1 MTNTKKNAPAG
12 TVNLAS
18 PNLGTKVVSVSDE
31 FFAAGERMLSDSVP
45 VFRPDVYDDHGK
57 WMDGWETR
65 RRRDGGEYDWALV
78 KLGATGNIL
87 QAEIDTTHF
96 TGNYPPY
103 AALEGCTGEEK
114 PDEETEW
121 RTLVEKNKLQ
131 GDASH
136 IFEIEA
142 EAVDWVRV
150 KIYPDGGI
158 ARLRLWGRVYPDWD
172 RIARDEMVELSCLRY
187 GGRIVAYSDA
197 HYGDVQALISE
208 RPGENMGDG
217 WETRRRRD
225 GGNDWIIVALGRE
238 AIVRSTVVDTA
249 YFRGNYPHSFSLCGA
264 YISENL
270 RAETIVDLSEE
281 WGEIIP
287 SQKLEADNAHAF
299 DENFITEHKPVNY
312 VRLNIYP
319 DGGVSRLRIYGAPF
333 DSQLLDEDDE

>member
-1 MTNTKKNAPAG
+1 MTNTKTNALEG
-12 TVNLAS
+12 MVNLAS

-31 FFAAGERMLSDSVP
+31 FFAEGKRMLSDSAP
-45 VFRPDVYDDHGK
+45 VFRPDVYDEHGK

-65 RRRDGGEYDWALV
+65 RRRDGGEFDWALV
-78 KLGATGNIL
+78 KLGATGKI
-87 QAEIDTTHF
+87 ARVEIDTTHF

-103 AALEGCTGEEK
+103 AALEGCTGEAQ
-114 PDEETEW
+114 PDEKTEW
-121 RTLVEKNKLQ
+121 QTLVEKTELR

-136 IFEIEA
+136 VFDIDSDLA
-142 EAVDWVRV
+142 DWVRV

-158 ARLRLWGRVYPDWD
+158 ARLRLWGRVCPAWD
-172 RIARDEMVELSCLRY
+172 RIAKDELVELSCLRY

-238 AIVRSTVVDTA
+238 AVVSSAVVDTA
-249 YFRGNYPHSFSLCGA
+249 YFRGNYPHSFSLYGG
-264 YISENL
+264 YIPEELSVE
-270 RAETIVDLSEE
+270 ETVGLSEK
-281 WGEIIP
+281 WDKIV
-287 SQKLEADNAHAF
+287 SKQQLKADNTHVF
-299 DENFITEHKPVNY
+299 DENFIAGHKPVNY

-333 DSQLLDEDDE
+333 DSRLE